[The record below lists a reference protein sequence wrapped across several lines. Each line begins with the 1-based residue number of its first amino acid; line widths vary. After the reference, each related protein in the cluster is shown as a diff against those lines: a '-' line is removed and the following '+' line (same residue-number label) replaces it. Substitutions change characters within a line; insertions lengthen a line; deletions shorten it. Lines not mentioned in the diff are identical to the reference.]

1 MADAVLRYLSEHPQ
15 ASDTLEGIAEWWM
28 GSQEVRVDRSI
39 LSDALHDL
47 TALGLLEE
55 IWSPGGVRFRL
66 RDDRLRSPE
75 YV

>member
-1 MADAVLRYLSEHPQ
+1 LADAVLRYLSEHPQ
-15 ASDTLEGIAEWWM
+15 ASDTLDGIAEWWM

-47 TALGLLEE
+47 AERGFLEE

-66 RDDRLRSPE
+66 RDDWLRSPE
-75 YV
+75 HV